1 VERKKE
7 RPPAR
12 GRGAERKRDNQEER
26 PRDTQEKR
34 PREKETDRKRTR
46 DRQKERKRPRES
58 VPYTLLMHGVGRE
71 FSILI
76 EERRS
81 SGTRGSVR

>member
-7 RPPAR
+7 RPR

-46 DRQKERKRPRES
+46 DRQQERKRPRES

-76 EERRS
+76 MIEERRS
-81 SGTRGSVR
+81 SGTRGSIR